1 MSKSTVVFEGGI
13 DSVRTMADGS
23 LKITLETPELPPE
36 TMSNIF
42 NLNKRR
48 GYVVVSTN
56 PIPDEMVDTVK
67 QSISTSGIESK
78 TPSQKLRNVLYLVWE
93 NLLPQHVGEDGKWT
107 RTPFAL
113 YYKTQM
119 KDIIDHFKKKI

>member
-93 NLLPQHVGEDGKWT
+93 NQQPQHMDEDGNMVS
-107 RTPFAL
+107 TPFAL
-113 YYKTQM
+113 YYNTQM
-119 KDIIDHFKKKI
+119 KSITDHFKEKI

>member
-78 TPSQKLRNVLYLVWE
+78 TQVRNLEMFCILYGRAN
-93 NLLPQHVGEDGKWT
+93 NLNIW
-107 RTPFAL
+107 
-113 YYKTQM
+113 M
-119 KDIIDHFKKKI
+119 KMVIW